1 MHTQVIS
8 GKPDE
13 EGSEFEL
20 DVGLLEEID
29 TVLDVAFNPTMP
41 VQPPPFNAAVALEFL
56 AEELSTEIQEGKVTG
71 FSLQWDGGTHIQV
84 SRTVKSST
92 LVSLV
97 AYDNHKI
104 R

>member
-1 MHTQVIS
+1 MEAQS
-8 GKPDE
+8 SKRP
-13 EGSEFEL
+13 GSEVDSEYEL
-20 DVGLLEEID
+20 DVDYLEEVD
-29 TVLDVAFNPTMP
+29 SALNNAFDPKMP

-84 SRTVKSST
+84 TRTVKSST
-92 LVSLV
+92 LVNMV